1 MNLSSNWFAEP
12 VFDFEYKKYQLLGYL
27 KAKQQEL
34 DAQKIFPHIEELES
48 HQSAL
53 EKFLHKKNQL
63 DESFR
68 KELTG
73 FNLKTVELH
82 YENLD
87 EAKELNEVM
96 DIVRYSLEKIAG
108 CHQHFTTEAEDIRHK
123 IQVGLLG
130 LLPSY
135 LNEGF
140 VLIRQKKIISVF
152 NYQVQPVLNKKG
164 EKRLAYTY
172 LGKHGASFTVNEQT
186 VKTDLQKKYR
196 NQFGHP
202 AFFHVNT
209 SYDLPIYETILP
221 LASEEII
228 DWIE

>member
-34 DAQKIFPHIEELES
+34 DAQKIFPHIDELES

-53 EKFLHKKNQL
+53 EKFLRKKNQL
-63 DESFR
+63 DDSFR
-68 KELTG
+68 KELIG
-73 FNLKTVELH
+73 FNLKTIELH
-82 YENLD
+82 YENL
-87 EAKELNEVM
+87 EETKELTEVM
-96 DIVRYSLEKIAG
+96 DIVKYSLEKIAG
-108 CHQHFTTEAEDIRHK
+108 CHHHFSIEAEDIRHK

-140 VLIRQKKIISVF
+140 VLIRQEKIISVF
-152 NYQVQPVLNKKG
+152 NYQVHPVLNRNG
-164 EKRLAYTY
+164 EKELGYVY
-172 LGKHGASFTVNEQT
+172 LGKHGASFTVNEQS
-186 VKTDLQKKYR
+186 VKSDLQKKYR

-209 SYDLPIYETILP
+209 TSDLPMYETILP
-221 LASEEII
+221 LAGKEII
-228 DWIE
+228 EWIP